1 MAVVR
6 FTKALK
12 RFFPSLKE
20 FNTLA
25 VDLHGVLNEINHLH
39 PGLKNYI
46 LDEQGSLRKHV
57 NIFINGEMIT
67 DRITLSDHFSEKDEI
82 YIIQALSGG

>member
-12 RFFPSLKE
+12 RFFPSLGE
-20 FNTLA
+20 YNSTANTLPA
-25 VDLHGVLNEINHLH
+25 VLNEINDRH
-39 PGLKNYI
+39 PGILNYI

-57 NIFINGEMIT
+57 NIFINGEMIN
-67 DRITLSDHFSEKDEI
+67 DRTSLSDPFDANDEI

>member
-12 RFFPSLKE
+12 RFFPLLGECHTKALNLVE
-20 FNTLA
+20 
-25 VDLHGVLNEINHLH
+25 VLNEINYQH
-39 PGLKNYI
+39 PGIKQYI

-57 NIFINGEMIT
+57 NIFINGEMIN
-67 DRITLSDHFSEKDEI
+67 DRTTLSDRFNHEDEI